1 MINMTR
7 SRLTI
12 SFVALISLGAV
23 KLFGETLPRQASA
36 KTALVDLCLATADP
50 AKFQG
55 RRIRV
60 KAHML
65 VGRHGALLARSECGA
80 RPVEWSEAPNFSGR
94 SRIAYTLYLRDK
106 TGTGYLLIDVDGV
119 FVYRTDVALEKEGP
133 FLFCATKLRSVE
145 LADEDVFDRVQY
157 KPSDPPNGPIPAID
171 PIPCPTE

>member
-60 KAHML
+60 KANLL
-65 VGRHGALLARSECGA
+65 VSRHGSSMSKTECKT
-80 RPVEWSEAPNFSGR
+80 RPVEWSESPNFKGRGKIIHTLLSRHHIVSGDLE
-94 SRIAYTLYLRDK
+94 IVAD
-106 TGTGYLLIDVDGV
+106 GTFI
-119 FVYRTDVALEKEGP
+119 YRTDVKVDKVNP
-133 FLFCATKLRSVE
+133 FLFCARRLRSIR
-145 LADEDVFDRVQY
+145 LADDTGFDVFY